1 MPTWDAGQYLKFVDE
16 RTQPARDLARRVPAA
31 SPRRVIDLGCGPGN
45 STEVLAERWPEA
57 ELTGLDNAPDMLAK
71 ARKAHP
77 GWRWQDS
84 DIARWRADAP
94 YDVIYSNAA
103 LHWLDDHAG
112 LFVRLFEALA
122 PGGALAV
129 QMPNNLAA
137 PSHALMR
144 KVAADGPWRERLAA
158 ARGINTQPPA
168 FYYDL
173 LAPRA
178 AHLQV
183 WETEYLHVM
192 DSSDGV
198 LEWVRGTGL
207 RPYLDL
213 LDEAERAEFERRYR
227 AALAAAYPG
236 QANGKVLFPFRRLFI
251 VACR

>member
-1 MPTWDAGQYLKFVDE
+1 MPSWDASQYLKFADE
-16 RTQPARDLARRVPAA
+16 RTQPARDLARRVPVMV
-31 SPRRVIDLGCGPGN
+31 PRRVIDLGCGPGN

-77 GWRWQDS
+77 DWRWQEG
-84 DIARWRADAP
+84 DIAQWRADAL

-112 LFVRLFEALA
+112 LFVRLFETLA

-129 QMPNNLAA
+129 QMPNNFAA
-137 PSHALMR
+137 PSHTLMR
-144 KVAADGPWRERLAA
+144 AIAAEGSWRERLKS
-158 ARGINTQPPA
+158 ARSINTQPPA
-168 FYYDL
+168 FYYGL
-173 LAPRA
+173 LAARA
-178 AHLQV
+178 AHLQI

-192 DSSDGV
+192 DSAEGI

-213 LDEAERAEFERRYR
+213 LDEAERAQFEARYR
-227 AALAAAYPG
+227 VALAGSYPT

>member
-1 MPTWDAGQYLKFVDE
+1 MPTWDASQYLKFADE
-16 RTQPARDLARRVPAA
+16 RTQPARDLARRVPVTA
-31 SPRRVIDLGCGPGN
+31 PRRVIDLGCGPGN
-45 STEVLAERWPEA
+45 STEVLAERWPQA
-57 ELTGLDNAPDMLAK
+57 ELTGLDNAQDMLAK

-77 GWRWQDS
+77 DWRWQEG
-84 DIARWRADAP
+84 DIGQWRADAP

-112 LFVRLFEALA
+112 LFVRLFDALA

-129 QMPNNLAA
+129 QMPNNFAA
-137 PSHALMR
+137 PSHTLMR
-144 KVAADGPWRERLAA
+144 AIAREGSWRERLKS

-178 AHLQV
+178 AHLQI

-192 DSSDGV
+192 DSAEGI

-207 RPYLDL
+207 RPFLDL
-213 LDEAERAEFERRYR
+213 LNEAERAQFETRYR
-227 AALAAAYPG
+227 VALAGSYPA
-236 QANGKVLFPFRRLFI
+236 QANGKVLFPFRRLFLI
-251 VACR
+251 ACR